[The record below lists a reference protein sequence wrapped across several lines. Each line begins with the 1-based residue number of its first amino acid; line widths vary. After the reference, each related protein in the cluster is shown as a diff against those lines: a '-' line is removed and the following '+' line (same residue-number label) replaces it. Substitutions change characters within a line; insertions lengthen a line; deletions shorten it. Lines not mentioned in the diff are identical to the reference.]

1 MIEAPGEVAI
11 NKVVAL
17 ANKIYESGEI
27 SEMIKKTEFIV
38 ISRKEG
44 AIECKKH
51 RTISIMSQVAKIVLK
66 LVGLRL
72 KRKVEQYVDEE
83 QYGFRKKVKVLE
95 TQHLC

>member
-51 RTISIMSQVAKIVLK
+51 RTISIWAKLQ
-66 LVGLRL
+66 RL
-72 KRKVEQYVDEE
+72 
-83 QYGFRKKVKVLE
+83 
-95 TQHLC
+95 C